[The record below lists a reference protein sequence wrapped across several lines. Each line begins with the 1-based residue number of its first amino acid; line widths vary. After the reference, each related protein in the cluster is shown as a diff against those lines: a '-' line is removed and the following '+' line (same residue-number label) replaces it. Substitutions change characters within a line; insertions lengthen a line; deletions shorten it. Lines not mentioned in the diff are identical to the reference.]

1 MRGKLKILF
10 YASLAVLFSSC
21 ENLFKEECEAKGF
34 LSATVSDK
42 GPAPST
48 TEEIQVR
55 YYDYHTGVEH
65 TEKLGEPDYFALG
78 NRFLS
83 QLDAGTYRF
92 LAYTRFNN
100 KIRNAGDISTIEI
113 YADTV
118 VSTKYACPVIA
129 NPQHLVFMGKES
141 GTVLPEDTTYRKFVL
156 SPMVQK
162 IIFNV
167 TVRGLAPAQA
177 VSGME
182 ALLNGVI
189 TSRKIY
195 TNQPQPSY
203 AGLVFDFTDKEGKY
217 TSAAY
222 VFGLPNKVENTL
234 CMEVVTN
241 SQKYYPEVDLSSVL
255 ADFTA
260 DGIVFEIVIDLNAG
274 VDPVVTIAGWHDL
287 DWGEIQP
294 VL

>member
-1 MRGKLKILF
+1 
-10 YASLAVLFSSC
+10 
-21 ENLFKEECEAKGF
+21 
-34 LSATVSDK
+34 
-42 GPAPST
+42 
-48 TEEIQVR
+48 
-55 YYDYHTGVEH
+55 
-65 TEKLGEPDYFALG
+65 
-78 NRFLS
+78 
-83 QLDAGTYRF
+83 
-92 LAYTRFNN
+92 
-100 KIRNAGDISTIEI
+100 
-113 YADTV
+113 
-118 VSTKYACPVIA
+118 
-129 NPQHLVFMGKES
+129 MGKES
-141 GTVLPEDTTYRKFVL
+141 GTVLPEDTTYREFVL

-203 AGLVFDFTDKEGKY
+203 AGLVFDFTEKEGKY

-222 VFGLPNKVENTL
+222 VFGLSNKVENTL
-234 CMEVVTN
+234 YMEVVTN